1 MDKQLSGRPVNRGAG
16 IHPKRANHRDMTG
29 PDISGR
35 PDREL
40 VLAFQAGDE
49 AAFDELYRRHRERVA
64 RVCYRFMNNRPDAEE
79 AAQEAFLKAYQA
91 LPRFN
96 GQYQVGAWLSRIAAN
111 VCVDNIRVKSRTHLV
126 ALPSDDRHSLIEQ
139 GPEDILVGDYPE
151 IDVAIDNIQPLH
163 ANALKMRALE
173 GLSHVEMAGALD
185 MSPSQVK
192 ALLHRARSS
201 FKKAWDKAQG
211 WLLAPILGA
220 RSLDRSAQVSNTSS
234 NLAAISAQA
243 PALAERAAASVLIV
257 MVALSGDPSSLSKAA
272 APEPPTEIAVEDG
285 RIQGEIKPVQAREQG
300 EPVVEN
306 TAVVEEPEATVEG
319 ELLALPETL
328 SSTIEGSDK
337 PAEDEAGPG
346 PTSEE
351 KEALV
356 PPMVK
361 EGQKEYQQLVQ
372 ETLGNIN
379 H

>member
-1 MDKQLSGRPVNRGAG
+1 
-16 IHPKRANHRDMTG
+16 MTG

-79 AAQEAFLKAYQA
+79 AAQEAFLKAFQA

-111 VCVDNIRVKSRTHLV
+111 VCVDNLRVKSRTHLV
-126 ALPSDDRHSLIEQ
+126 ALPSDDRHSFVED
-139 GPEDILVGDYPE
+139 GPEDILLGEYPE

-220 RSLDRSAQVSNTSS
+220 RSLDRSTQVSNTSS

-257 MVALSGDPSSLSKAA
+257 MVALSGDPSSFSTVAEPDPPAA
-272 APEPPTEIAVEDG
+272 IAMENG
-285 RIQGEIKPVQAREQG
+285 RIEGEIKPVQAREQADAAG
-300 EPVVEN
+300 KDATAADESEAIVED
-306 TAVVEEPEATVEG
+306 
-319 ELLALPETL
+319 ELLTLPDTL
-328 SSTIEGSDK
+328 TSTIEGNDK
-337 PAEDEAGPG
+337 PAEHEAGPG
-346 PTSEE
+346 PTSED
-351 KEALV
+351 KDALI
-356 PPMVK
+356 PPTVK

-372 ETLGNIN
+372 ETLGSIN

>member
-1 MDKQLSGRPVNRGAG
+1 
-16 IHPKRANHRDMTG
+16 MTG

-79 AAQEAFLKAYQA
+79 AAQEAFLKAFQA

-111 VCVDNIRVKSRTHLV
+111 VCVDNLRVKSRTHLV
-126 ALPSDDRHSLIEQ
+126 ALPSDDRHSFTEQ
-139 GPEDILVGDYPE
+139 GPEDILLGEYPE

-211 WLLAPILGA
+211 WLLTPILGA
-220 RSLDRSAQVSNTSS
+220 RSLDRSTQVSNTSS

-257 MVALSGDPSSLSKAA
+257 MVALSGDASSLSTVAE
-272 APEPPTEIAVEDG
+272 PEPPAAIAVEDG
-285 RIQGEIKPVQAREQG
+285 RIQGEIKPVQAQEQRELG
-300 EPVVEN
+300 TEDPAVE
-306 TAVVEEPEATVEG
+306 EEPETIVEG
-319 ELLALPETL
+319 ELLALPDTL
-328 SSTIEGSDK
+328 TSTIEGSDK
-337 PAEDEAGPG
+337 PEEPEAGPG
-346 PTSEE
+346 PTNED
-351 KEALV
+351 KDALI

-372 ETLGNIN
+372 ETLSNLN

>member
-1 MDKQLSGRPVNRGAG
+1 
-16 IHPKRANHRDMTG
+16 
-29 PDISGR
+29 
-35 PDREL
+35 L

-49 AAFDELYRRHRERVA
+49 AAFDELYRRHRDRVA

-96 GQYQVGAWLSRIAAN
+96 GQYQVGAWLSRIASN
-111 VCVDNIRVKSRTHLV
+111 VCVDNLRVKSRTHLV
-126 ALPSDDRHSLIEQ
+126 ALPSDDRHGFTEK
-139 GPEDILVGDYPE
+139 GPEDILLGEYPE
-151 IDVAIDNIQPLH
+151 IDIAIDNIQPLH

-220 RSLDRSAQVSNTSS
+220 RSLDRSTQVSNTSS

-272 APEPPTEIAVEDG
+272 EPEPPAAVEDG
-285 RIQGEIKPVQAREQG
+285 RIQGEIKPVQAREQR
-300 EPVVEN
+300 EPVVQDPV
-306 TAVVEEPEATVEG
+306 VVEEPKATVEG

-337 PAEDEAGPG
+337 PAEEEAGPG
-346 PTSEE
+346 PTSED

-372 ETLGNIN
+372 ETLSGIN